1 MNAQILWYLARACGI
16 TAWLM
21 LTASVLL
28 GIVLSTDLFP
38 RSRRPA
44 WLLGMHRWLA
54 MLTFFF
60 LAGHIGMLLADT
72 KMHFSALDMAVP
84 FHSSWRPTAVTVGVV
99 SIWLL
104 LAVALTAMAGKRL
117 AKNWWRGSH
126 VFGYW
131 VFWGASIHAALSG
144 TDASKTLYMVTSVV
158 VVAVV
163 AFATSYRVLSHHLP
177 KRSHRPQTIRTG
189 STPAVN
195 DGAPRRFTP
204 VPDDGVPR
212 WRQIQ

>member
-1 MNAQILWYLARACGI
+1 MNAVVLWYMARAFGI

-38 RSRRPA
+38 KSRRPA
-44 WLLGMHRWLA
+44 WLQSMHRWLA

-84 FHSSWRPTAVTVGVV
+84 FHSSWRPTAVAVGVV
-99 SIWLL
+99 AMWLL
-104 LAVALTAMAGKRL
+104 LAVALTAMASKRL
-117 AKNWWRGSH
+117 TKGWWRGIH
-126 VFGYW
+126 LFGYW
-131 VFWGASIHAALSG
+131 VFWGATIHAALAG

-158 VVAVV
+158 VLAAV

-177 KRSHRPQTIRTG
+177 NRNPRRAARPPL
-189 STPAVN
+189 TPAGN
-195 DGAPRRFTP
+195 DRAPRQFTP
-204 VPDDGVPR
+204 VLDDGVPR